1 MNDRLSTL
9 NLARVTDVA
18 PGNAAIQAALTKFK
32 PLSPTVIQSH
42 PDACCRIARDWLNG
56 QSRVNHAI
64 AGLPSPWLRAR
75 WHWGPLE
82 RPIHWCQIMERQTI
96 DCGTLAALTL
106 ESLKAVGK
114 PALSVQ
120 LIQNYDINMV
130 RDFEYLWRYQGGDY
144 WTSGTLVYHEC
155 VAVLDA
161 QGPGIR
167 VWDPTV
173 ETFSDGAPLFG
184 HDSIVAIRVIRY
196 DTDPVTCG
204 SQLNWRG
211 FRLTLNEW
219 SIVGQEP

>member
-1 MNDRLSTL
+1 MNDRLSKL
-9 NLARVTDVA
+9 NLARIAVTVPEQA
-18 PGNAAIQAALTKFK
+18 EIQSALAKFK

-42 PDACCRIARDWLNG
+42 PDGCCRDAKEWFKG
-56 QSRVNHAI
+56 QSRVHHAL
-64 AGLPSPWLRAR
+64 GELPSPWLRAR

-82 RPIHWCQIMERQTI
+82 RPIHWCQIMERQVV

-106 ESLKAVGK
+106 EGLKTVGR
-114 PALSVQ
+114 PALGVQ

-144 WTSGTLVYHEC
+144 WTAGTLVYHEC

-161 QGPGIR
+161 QGSGIR

-184 HDSIVAIRVIRY
+184 HDSIAAIRVIRY
-196 DTDPVTCG
+196 DNDPVTCG
-204 SQLNWRG
+204 PLLNWRG

-219 SIVGQEP
+219 NLLGQAP

>member
-1 MNDRLSTL
+1 MNDRLNTL
-9 NLARVTDVA
+9 NLARMTAEA
-18 PGNAAIQAALTKFK
+18 PGNAAVQTALTKFK

-42 PDACCRIARDWLNG
+42 PDACCRVARGWLNG
-56 QSRVNHAI
+56 QARVNHAL
-64 AGLPSPWLRAR
+64 AELPAPWLRAR

-82 RPIHWCQIMERQTI
+82 RPIHWCQIMERHTV
-96 DCGTLAALTL
+96 DCGTLSALTL

-114 PALSVQ
+114 PALTVQ
-120 LIQNYDINMV
+120 LVQNYDINMV

-161 QGPGIR
+161 QGSDIR

-196 DTDPVTCG
+196 DTDPVTCAP
-204 SQLNWRG
+204 QLNWRG